1 MTGPLT
7 RITSA
12 VRDGRVNARDVV
24 AAALDAL
31 TRHDPE
37 LGVLAGRDAD
47 AAERQLAELATRH
60 GEPLPLAGAPVLVK
74 DLEDWAGHPT
84 VKGSR
89 TLLDAPPASTSS
101 PVVTRLLTA
110 GAIPVGK
117 STLPEFA
124 IEGYTTN
131 LVTGATRNPWDP
143 SLSPGGS
150 SGGSASALAAGLALV
165 GTATDGGGSVR
176 IPASLCGLLGL
187 KPTNGMIGRSP
198 APDWIDYST
207 DGILATSADD
217 LDLLLGV
224 LAGGVAGDPNPV
236 ALRTPVSRPWRLVA
250 APQTS
255 SAGPLDPEVEAAFL
269 AATEVVSSVLRA
281 PLEWREPSYFLAVGD
296 PDADWYRV
304 CATEHVMSIGR
315 ERVEREWDLYHPATR
330 DFFARGLATTTDEY
344 LAARRRRFD
353 WVRLLDELLGEDT
366 LLVTPV
372 VTRAGWPAEGPRD
385 DSGQVIGLPP
395 DYLATVL
402 QNITGLPA
410 ISIPLGMAGTLP
422 FGLQVTGPRGSDREL
437 IAVAAAVQAA
447 HPWPLSAPGY
457 PTLAEAL
464 GLE

>member
-7 RITSA
+7 RITAA

-24 AAALDAL
+24 AGSLDAL
-31 TRHDPE
+31 ARHDPE
-37 LGVLAGRDAD
+37 LGVLAGLDPD
-47 AAERQLAELATRH
+47 AAERQLAEVATRH
-60 GEPLPLAGAPVLVK
+60 GEPLSLAGAPVLVK

-89 TLLDAPPASTSS
+89 TLLDAPPATTSS
-101 PVVTRLLTA
+101 PVVTRLLAA

-124 IEGYTTN
+124 IEGYTAN

-143 SLSPGGS
+143 ALSPGGS
-150 SGGSASALAAGLALV
+150 SGGSASALAAGLVLI

-217 LDLLLGV
+217 LDLLVGV
-224 LAGGVAGDPNPV
+224 LAGGVAGDPHPV
-236 ALRTPVSRPWRLVA
+236 ALRAATPRPWRLVA
-250 APQTS
+250 ALQTS
-255 SAGPLDPEVEAAFL
+255 SPGPLAPEVESAFL
-269 AATEVVSSVLRA
+269 AATEVLTSVLRA
-281 PLEWREPSYFLAVGD
+281 PLEWREPSHFLTVGD
-296 PDADWYRV
+296 PDADWYTV

-315 ERVEREWDLYHPATR
+315 DRVERECDLYHPATR

-366 LLVTPV
+366 LLLSPV
-372 VTRAGWPAEGPRD
+372 VTRTGWPAEGPRSA
-385 DSGQVIGLPP
+385 SGQVIGLPP
-395 DYLATVL
+395 DHLATVL

-410 ISIPLGMAGTLP
+410 ISIPLGRAGTLP